1 MMTLNREGYDM
12 SKLTWRASFRK
23 YGLIYLLLVPAVAVT
38 FVFYYMP
45 MPGIIAVFQDY
56 NMFKGLLGSPM
67 AANHGFAHVMEIFRL
82 PAMKSAVINTV
93 YLSALTIL
101 FTFPAPII
109 LALLLNELKGG
120 LFKRLIQSVSYIPH
134 FLSWISI
141 IGIVMNLYS
150 KYGLINDLRVL
161 FGGPGTERV
170 LFLSLP
176 NFFVPNILILSVWQS
191 IGWGS
196 ILFLAS
202 IAGIDQALY
211 ESAQIDGA
219 NRFQLARYVTLPG
232 IMPTIT
238 IMLIFTMGSLFNSN
252 FDLVYGLQNAFINFE
267 VINTVV
273 FKTGIQQRSYSMAAA
288 VGFMQGIVAFVLTFA
303 ANTISKKIN
312 GIGVF

>member
-1 MMTLNREGYDM
+1 
-12 SKLTWRASFRK
+12 
-23 YGLIYLLLVPAVAVT
+23 
-38 FVFYYMP
+38 
-45 MPGIIAVFQDY
+45 
-56 NMFKGLLGSPM
+56 MFCLFCCS
-67 AANHGFAHVMEIFRL
+67 GFPPFLSRPL
-82 PAMKSAVINTV
+82 KSAVINTV
-93 YLSALTIL
+93 YLSTLTIL

-109 LALLLNELKGG
+109 LALLLNELKAG

-161 FGGPGTERV
+161 LGGPGTERV

-176 NFFVPNILILSVWQS
+176 KFFVPNILILSVWQS

-202 IAGIDQALY
+202 IAGIDQAQY

-219 NRFQLARYVTLPG
+219 NRFQLARYITLPG

-288 VGFMQGIVAFVLTFA
+288 VGFVQGIVAFVLTFA
-303 ANTISKKIN
+303 ANAISKKIN